1 MKIIIYPIKQNHLH
15 TYLYFEKGRDIYLNK
30 NKKQKRKKKKTKK
43 KKEKNKKE
51 KRKQTLFLYKLIQKM
66 HYRNILQQINKHQPT

>member
-43 KKEKNKKE
+43 KKTKKKKEKNKKE
-51 KRKQTLFLYKLIQKM
+51 KRKKQKRKKKTNTFFIQIDKK
-66 HYRNILQQINKHQPT
+66 NAL

>member
-30 NKKQKRKKKKTKK
+30 NKKQKRKKKTNTFFIQIDKK
-43 KKEKNKKE
+43 NA
-51 KRKQTLFLYKLIQKM
+51 L
-66 HYRNILQQINKHQPT
+66 

>member
-30 NKKQKRKKKKTKK
+30 NKKQKRKKEKTKK
-43 KKEKNKKE
+43 KKQKRKNKKE
-51 KRKQTLFLYKLIQKM
+51 
-66 HYRNILQQINKHQPT
+66 NKHFFYTN

>member
-30 NKKQKRKKKKTKK
+30 NKKQKRKKEKK
-43 KKEKNKKE
+43 KNKKQKTKNKKE
-51 KRKQTLFLYKLIQKM
+51 
-66 HYRNILQQINKHQPT
+66 NKHFFYTN

>member
-30 NKKQKRKKKKTKK
+30 KKKTKNKKQKT
-43 KKEKNKKE
+43 KNKKQ
-51 KRKQTLFLYKLIQKM
+51 KTKNKTNTFFIQIDKKNALYKYIIT
-66 HYRNILQQINKHQPT
+66 N

>member
-30 NKKQKRKKKKTKK
+30 NKKQKRKKEKTKK
-43 KKEKNKKE
+43 KKQ
-51 KRKQTLFLYKLIQKM
+51 KRKQTLFLYKLIKKM

>member
-30 NKKQKRKKKKTKK
+30 NKKQKRKKEKTKNK
-43 KKEKNKKE
+43 KQKTKNKKE
-51 KRKQTLFLYKLIQKM
+51 
-66 HYRNILQQINKHQPT
+66 NKHFFYTN